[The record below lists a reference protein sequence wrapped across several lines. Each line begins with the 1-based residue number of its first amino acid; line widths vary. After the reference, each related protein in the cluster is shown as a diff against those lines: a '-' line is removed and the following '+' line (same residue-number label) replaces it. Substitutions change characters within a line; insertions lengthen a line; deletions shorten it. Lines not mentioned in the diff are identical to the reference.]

1 MSSGKT
7 RFFLLFYRGLPRF
20 LAFSKV
26 YRVFFVF
33 FCIFQRTSAFLHLSK
48 DYRFFTM
55 NHSGFRNY
63 PRFTFFSYK
72 CSLKTVLIFN
82 FSLYCGVQ
90 APLLPISLPFSTNS
104 KNIEKF
110 YLHVIFFACY
120 FGNIDRLAPSK
131 SFPAYLSRDFRNL
144 PRFAAFFCQ
153 KNIYCDFSLVIM
165 RQQQLRQ
172 LGESLVLCPLKAIF

>member
-7 RFFLLFYRGLPRF
+7 RFFSFCYFTADYRDFWHFPKST
-20 LAFSKV
+20 AC
-26 YRVFFVF
+26 FFF
-33 FCIFQRTSAFLHLSK
+33 FICIFQRTSAFLHLSK

-63 PRFTFFSYK
+63 PRFTFLSYK

-90 APLLPISLPFSTNS
+90 APYSPQPPISLPFSTNS

-131 SFPAYLSRDFRNL
+131 SYPAYLSRDFRNL
-144 PRFAAFFCQ
+144 PRFAAFFV
-153 KNIYCDFSLVIM
+153 KKTYTV
-165 RQQQLRQ
+165 
-172 LGESLVLCPLKAIF
+172 VLAL